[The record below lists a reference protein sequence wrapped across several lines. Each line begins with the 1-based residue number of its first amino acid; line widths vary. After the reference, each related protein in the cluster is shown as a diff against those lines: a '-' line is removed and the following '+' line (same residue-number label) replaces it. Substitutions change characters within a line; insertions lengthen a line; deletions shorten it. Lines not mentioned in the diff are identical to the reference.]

1 MFSNLNVT
9 MIVQW
14 CRKIACSV
22 LLVDFVSYRLF
33 FIDLYTGHKRQRSQ
47 SEDDTVL
54 NIKTRNSNVTIH
66 VE

>member
-1 MFSNLNVT
+1 

-14 CRKIACSV
+14 CHKIACSV
-22 LLVDFVSYRLF
+22 LLVDFVFYKLDSC
-33 FIDLYTGHKRQRSQ
+33 TGRKRQRSQ

-54 NIKTRNSNVTIH
+54 NIKTRYSNVTIH